1 MTQVFVGLGSNLGQP
16 EKQIADA
23 LAFLNGMANVV
34 VTKCSSLYR
43 SKPVGPRGQPD
54 YINAVAV
61 LEATLSPLDLLDQI
75 QAIETQQGRVRGK
88 VRWGPRTL
96 DLDLLLYG
104 DKKINNERLTVPH
117 LEMQNRDF
125 VLIPLSEIASDLVIP
140 VLGLLSE
147 LINMMPSSG
156 LVRLE

>member
-1 MTQVFVGLGSNLGQP
+1 MTQVFVGLGSNLEQP

-23 LAFLNGMANVV
+23 LVSLNGMANVLV
-34 VTKCSSLYR
+34 RKCSSLYL
-43 SKPVGPRGQPD
+43 SKPVGPQGQPD

-61 LEATLSPLDLLDQI
+61 LETTLVPLDLLDQL
-75 QAIETQQGRVRGK
+75 QAIETQHGRIRGN

-104 DKKINNERLTVPH
+104 DKKIKNERLTVPH
-117 LEMQNRDF
+117 PEMQNRDF

-140 VLGLLSE
+140 VLGPLSE

>member
-1 MTQVFVGLGSNLGQP
+1 MTQVYVGLGSNLEQP

-23 LAFLNGMANVV
+23 LAFLDGMANAV

-61 LEATLSPLDLLDQI
+61 LETTLSPLDLLDQL
-75 QAIETQQGRVRGK
+75 QAIETQHGRVRGS

-117 LEMQNRDF
+117 PEIQHRDF
-125 VLIPLSEIASDLVIP
+125 VLIPLSEIAPDLVIP
-140 VLGLLSE
+140 VLGPLSE
-147 LINMMPSSG
+147 LINTVSCSG
-156 LVRLE
+156 IVRLE

>member
-1 MTQVFVGLGSNLGQP
+1 MTQVFVGLGSNLEQP

-23 LAFLNGMANVV
+23 LVSLNGIANVL

-43 SKPVGPRGQPD
+43 SKPVGPQGQPD

-61 LEATLSPLDLLDQI
+61 LETTMAPLDLLDQL
-75 QAIETQQGRVRGK
+75 QAIEAQHGRIRGN

-117 LEMQNRDF
+117 PEMQNRDF
-125 VLIPLSEIASDLVIP
+125 VLIPLSEIAPDLVIP
-140 VLGLLSE
+140 VLGPLSE
-147 LINMMPSSG
+147 LINMVPCSG
-156 LVRLE
+156 LVRLK